1 VLDKD
6 GRESRLPYD
15 ELVIGTGA
23 TPVRLPIGGLDTL
36 GPDHGVFLLHTM
48 DDTFELTEFIDAHRP
63 TAALIV
69 GAGYLRTGD
78 GRSTHRPWAA
88 GHPGRD
94 AA

>member
-36 GPDHGVFLLHTM
+36 GPGLR
-48 DDTFELTEFIDAHRP
+48 LT
-63 TAALIV
+63 
-69 GAGYLRTGD
+69 
-78 GRSTHRPWAA
+78 S
-88 GHPGRD
+88 
-94 AA
+94 